1 MPLLKNYSLDFTTGY
16 TLQRFTIADAD
27 VKPTSDIQ
35 TSITKRNITDLA
47 DVSYVYVA
55 NVVWQQQGS
64 FDVLVAAI
72 SPDPLSPAPE
82 MPNETVQLVYS
93 IR

>member
-1 MPLLKNYSLDFTTGY
+1 MPLLKTYSLDFTNGF

-27 VKPTSDIQ
+27 VKAASDIQ
-35 TSITKRNITDLA
+35 VSITKRNITDLA

-55 NVVWQQQGS
+55 NVVTTINGS

-72 SPDPLSPAPE
+72 SPDPLLPVPQ
-82 MPNETVQLVYS
+82 MPNEIVQLVYS